1 MSYGKGEPI
10 LYRTEDGRADIQLHP
25 ADGTVWLT
33 QRELTEPFDVSMQ
46 NVSRRRGCGNL
57 DAGFAVARNVVAV
70 RRAERDV
77 PGCCKQACA

>member
-1 MSYGKGEPI
+1 MSYGKGELI

-25 ADGTVWLT
+25 ADDAVWLT
-33 QRELTEPFDVSMQ
+33 QLELAGLFDVSKQ

-70 RRAERDV
+70 RRAERDG
-77 PGCCKQACA
+77 PGYYKQACA